1 MPATTFRTLALIAAV
16 SVGVAVSLA
25 GIDGRAQAPFKGF
38 LLQPFEGIDMNVTS
52 LDVATGGDIV
62 LAALLANGPHL
73 DPGVRIVRYD
83 AAGRRLWERNPAPRA
98 ELTSTAIA
106 RATGVDGTL
115 VLLDETPK
123 EQPQLTLLR
132 LNGAGNVLWRRELGP
147 GAASD
152 LLVGPDGGAVV
163 SGSVG
168 RERSGGIEALVM
180 AVSSDGLPVWRRR
193 FSGDAEDG
201 GNSADMLRM
210 ADGNAPLVGGLAD
223 IAYDDRSA
231 VVAARGTAMKL
242 RPDGQPAWRLFFGD
256 GQSLTMVGGVAPG
269 PIGDAYVLTVT
280 EAAGASQF
288 LELVRLRTDGSIA
301 WRRPIAGP
309 ADQEINDMV
318 ALPGGGIAMVGSE
331 AQGEG
336 ARSAILVL
344 LDGEGIERA
353 RVNYRGYKM
362 RRALMLRRHPAG
374 GFVILFEG
382 PERADDDATTWLGR
396 VDAEGR
402 F

>member
-1 MPATTFRTLALIAAV
+1 MPAPAIRTLASIAAIFA
-16 SVGVAVSLA
+16 GVAISLA
-25 GIDGRAQAPFKGF
+25 GTDGRAQAPIKGF
-38 LLQPFEGIDMNVTS
+38 LLQPFEGIAMTITS
-52 LDVATGGDIV
+52 LDVAAGGDIV
-62 LAALLANGPHL
+62 LGALLADGPHL
-73 DPGVRIVRYD
+73 DPGLRIVRYD

-106 RATGVDGTL
+106 RTVGADGTL

-132 LNGAGNVLWRRELGP
+132 LNGAGNALWRRELGP

-168 RERSGGIEALVM
+168 REKSGGIEALVM

-201 GNSADMLRM
+201 GNSADLLRM

-223 IAYDDRSA
+223 IAYDERNA
-231 VVAARGTAMKL
+231 VIAAKGAAMKL

-288 LELVRLRTDGSIA
+288 LELVRLRADGSIA

-318 ALPGGGIAMVGSE
+318 ALPNGGIAMAGSE
-331 AQGEG
+331 AQGEE
-336 ARSAILVL
+336 ARSAVLVL

-374 GFVILFEG
+374 GFVVLFEG
-382 PERADDDATTWLGR
+382 PESSDDEVTMWLGR
-396 VDAEGR
+396 VDGEGR